1 MVVQTLC
8 CRYAVESSQYN
19 MHFGTLEKSYTVNLH
34 NVFDTFT
41 KIKIFLCF
49 HSKLPADHYSKHQE
63 RSH

>member
-19 MHFGTLEKSYTVNLH
+19 VNFGTYLEKSYTVNMH
-34 NVFDTFT
+34 NMFVTFT

-49 HSKLPADHYSKHQE
+49 HSKLPASHYSKHQ
-63 RSH
+63 